1 MTTVKYKIDHY
12 EITEY
17 NDDYRII
24 EGLTYWEDPNHFGAI
39 YLTQEMYD
47 KYDLSRCGCCQTLE
61 EAYDDMADEMR
72 RSPELTYVI
81 SIDHCAGVTPLGVE
95 YSSSDRVGDKWVNF
109 VNHSTHE
116 TPHGDC
122 YEEDFIAWWCEF
134 PVELFDEPDEN
145 VHIGG
150 WCDG

>member
-24 EGLTYWEDPNHFGAI
+24 EGLTYWEDANHFGVI

-61 EAYDDMADEMR
+61 EAYDDMADELR
-72 RSPELTYVI
+72 RSPAFIYVI

-95 YSSSDRVGDKWVNF
+95 YSSSDRVGDKWVNH
-109 VNHSTHE
+109 VNNYTLE

-145 VHIGG
+145 VVIGG